1 MVSFSIYNFLYTPA
15 ATSFFVFITDY
26 TLGYMVG
33 PLVVLLFIFYKKDMK
48 MILYFITSFILLTI
62 IRFGLSELIH
72 RARPF
77 VDNASIQF
85 LGHNHTVNGYSFPS
99 GHSTQSFFLV
109 YFLTTYLKTN
119 KWITVS
125 LYLLALLVALSR
137 VYLGAHYV
145 LDVLAG
151 GLLGLLWGH
160 ASFKVLRT
168 LRP

>member
-1 MVSFSIYNFLYTPA
+1 MPVITL
-15 ATSFFVFITDY
+15 FFAFITDY

-33 PLVVLLFIFYKKDMK
+33 PIVVLLFILYKKDIK
-48 MILYFITSFILLTI
+48 MILYFITSFVFLTI
-62 IRFGLSELIH
+62 IRFSLSELIH

-77 VDNASIQF
+77 VDNTSIQY
-85 LGHNHTVNGYSFPS
+85 LGHNHAVTGYSFPS

-160 ASFKVLRT
+160 ISHKLLRT
-168 LRP
+168 SRP